1 MLLRAASFTLVLNL
15 GQTMG
20 LIWVLDCERNLF
32 ALVLNLGQ
40 TMGLIWV
47 LDCER
52 NLFTVG
58 IKSSGCLLN
67 KLRPWP
73 QLLYYSLLVSV
84 TAYEL
89 GGLLALRSRFIFGL
103 PLPLPIASLAQHNVL
118 VIRMH
123 RGE

>member
-52 NLFTVG
+52 NLFALVLNLGQTMGLIWVLDCERNLFAVG

-73 QLLYYSLLVSV
+73 QLLYYSNLM
-84 TAYEL
+84 
-89 GGLLALRSRFIFGL
+89 
-103 PLPLPIASLAQHNVL
+103 Q
-118 VIRMH
+118 
-123 RGE
+123 

>member
-52 NLFTVG
+52 NLFSKHPENFIPTP
-58 IKSSGCLLN
+58 N
-67 KLRPWP
+67 KLR
-73 QLLYYSLLVSV
+73 L
-84 TAYEL
+84 
-89 GGLLALRSRFIFGL
+89 
-103 PLPLPIASLAQHNVL
+103 
-118 VIRMH
+118 
-123 RGE
+123 